1 MSVDVFLHTT
11 RYNLLQRGDQ
21 VLYFFF
27 SLTFIIS
34 RLVGVLTSLV
44 VKGILSE
51 LLLHIAQNSTE
62 ITISVYFL

>member
-1 MSVDVFLHTT
+1 M
-11 RYNLLQRGDQ
+11 
-21 VLYFFF
+21 LYFFF
-27 SLTFIIS
+27 SLTFIIA

-62 ITISVYFL
+62 ITICLLFVGHSQIKKDILER